1 MVALLLVLA
10 SAACAPSAT
19 GGADDGGEWKYDFQV
34 AIPLSGG
41 DFGTE
46 SQFQRY
52 GRVEEKLMNA
62 MEEAGGI
69 LDGNDIGDGFYTIYV
84 LSDDLDGT
92 VDLMQRELAP
102 EDLPPGSTL
111 RVYEWQPGGR
121 QGGPIREVPVGKSP
135 GRP

>member
-1 MVALLLVLA
+1 MVTLLLVLA
-10 SAACAPSAT
+10 SAACGPSASS
-19 GGADDGGEWKYDFQV
+19 GADDGSEWTYDFQV

-52 GRVEEKLMNA
+52 GRVEEKLVTA
-62 MEEAGGI
+62 VDEAGGV

-92 VDLMQRELAP
+92 LDLMQRELAP
-102 EDLPPGSTL
+102 EDLPAGSTL
-111 RVYEWQPGGR
+111 RVYEWQPDGR
-121 QGGPIREVPVGKSP
+121 QGEPIREVPVE
-135 GRP
+135 